1 MSMAGNQSTGSKE
14 GTLRLL
20 TPGEIALAK
29 TVFRSSIDYH
39 KVWIHHNSYL
49 PFGLQDE
56 HTAMTPNG
64 ELYFRY
70 WYKEDFSKE
79 TSDTQHLFIHE
90 MSHVWQRE
98 KDMNIIGRGLVS
110 WLVSYRYTLDGRLL
124 SEYPMEQQA
133 QIIADNFVLQT
144 GGYSIWNRF
153 RLLTHPIVTLDGC
166 FSESVVRSEYKNA
179 LRGFPW

>member
-1 MSMAGNQSTGSKE
+1 MSMAGNASTGSKE

-20 TPGEIALAK
+20 TLGEIALAK
-29 TVFRSSIDYH
+29 TVFRSSIDYN

-49 PFGLQDE
+49 PFDLQDK

-90 MSHVWQRE
+90 MSHC
-98 KDMNIIGRGLVS
+98 M
-110 WLVSYRYTLDGRLL
+110 
-124 SEYPMEQQA
+124 A
-133 QIIADNFVLQT
+133 A
-144 GGYSIWNRF
+144 
-153 RLLTHPIVTLDGC
+153 
-166 FSESVVRSEYKNA
+166 
-179 LRGFPW
+179 